1 MSLPPF
7 APENLGDAIAA
18 TLPKL
23 QAAAVSM
30 MRDTC
35 RIERRAGRTMDPD
48 SLEYV
53 ETWSLVAEGACRVK
67 PMEAAALTRMAG
79 EVEHVTAPHVVARPI
94 DATRYQEGDRV
105 TITAVDPVVGD
116 PAMVGRVLW
125 VTGDPMRSQATKR
138 ELACSEVD
146 PLAEVPDAR

>member
-1 MSLPPF
+1 MI
-7 APENLGDAIAA
+7 GDDIAA
-18 TLPKL
+18 ALPEL

-35 RIERRAGRTMDPD
+35 RVERRAGRTMDPD

-53 ETWSLVAEGACRVK
+53 EAWSLVAEGVCRVK
-67 PMEAAALTRMAG
+67 PMEAAALTRVAG
-79 EVEHVTAPHVVARPI
+79 EVEHVTAPHAVWRPI
-94 DATRYQEGDRV
+94 DATRYEEGDRV
-105 TITAVDPVVGD
+105 TSTAVDPVVGN

-125 VTGDPMRSQATKR
+125 VTGDPMRSQGTKR

-146 PLAEVPDAR
+146 PLAEVSDGR